1 MKKILQIDIDEK
13 ERILEMH
20 KNAIRKNFLGEQTAP
35 AAAPAPATTQ
45 TTATTPT
52 TPQTTASNVPQPK
65 VDVEVIND
73 PTLALIQTKL
83 SQLNTITNSDKM
95 KDFKSE
101 YRVEAKEKS
110 NRLTLFRFYENS
122 QKGTDLITIY
132 FGGGD
137 NAPNFNVGTNLS
149 NEGLSNNQYAK
160 NNLETIKKLILEII
174 NDIKTFAQK
183 FRRDDIIKTWA
194 GNTKIINTASKPTT

>member
-35 AAAPAPATTQ
+35 AAPAPATT
-45 TTATTPT
+45 
-52 TPQTTASNVPQPK
+52 QTTASNVPQPK

-73 PTLALIQTKL
+73 PILASIQTKL
-83 SQLNTITNSDKM
+83 SQLNAITNSDKM

-137 NAPNFNVGTNLS
+137 NAPNFNVGQNLS
-149 NEGLSNNQYAK
+149 NEFLSNNQYAK
-160 NNLETIKKLILEII
+160 NNLGAIKKLILDII
-174 NDIKTFAQK
+174 TDIKTFAQK

-194 GNTKIINTASKPTT
+194 GNTKIINAASKPTT